1 MVELLILGALA
12 FAAIVVFGVLAS
24 VFGMVMWL
32 IFLPFRIIGWL
43 FSAVAFLLAIPFV
56 AVFGVI
62 ALLVFGGAMLMFLV
76 PFFPIVLLVL
86 GAVWLVRRNQRAAE
100 AVAR

>member
-12 FAAIVVFGVLAS
+12 FSAIVVFGVLAS
-24 VFGMVMWL
+24 VFGLVMWL

-43 FSAVAFLLAIPFV
+43 FSAVAFLFAIPFV
-56 AVFGVI
+56 AAFGVI

-76 PFFPIVLLVL
+76 PFLPIVLLVL
-86 GAVWLVRRNQRAAE
+86 GAVWLVRRNQRAAA